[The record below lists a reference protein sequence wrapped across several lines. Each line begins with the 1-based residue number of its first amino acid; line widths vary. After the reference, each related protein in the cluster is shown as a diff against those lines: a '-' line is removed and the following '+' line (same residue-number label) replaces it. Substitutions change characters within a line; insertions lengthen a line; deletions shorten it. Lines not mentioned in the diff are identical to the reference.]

1 MAQIFSFFPG
11 GLDPELEIAF
21 KPLCLELSAEQV
33 VELAERVRAH
43 LETLRQV
50 ATVNKALDKATRL
63 GASAAVIARRLV
75 GLLGEMDSLPKEQG
89 RLLVSASRYFT
100 RSMDIQPDFNSQVGF
115 EDDARVLNFVMGQI
129 GREDLKLEGR
139 SI

>member
-63 GASAAVIARRLV
+63 GASAAVIAPRLV
-75 GLLGEMDSLPKEQG
+75 GLLGRWTTCPRNIAG
-89 RLLVSASRYFT
+89 W
-100 RSMDIQPDFNSQVGF
+100 
-115 EDDARVLNFVMGQI
+115 
-129 GREDLKLEGR
+129 
-139 SI
+139 

>member
-21 KPLCLELSAEQV
+21 KPLCLELSTEQV

-43 LETLRQV
+43 LEALRQL
-50 ATVNKALDKATRL
+50 ARVNKALDNAT
-63 GASAAVIARRLV
+63 AEAIARRLV
-75 GLLGEMDSLPKEQG
+75 GLLGEMDSLPKEQS
-89 RLLVSASRYFT
+89 RLVVGASRYFT

-115 EDDARVLNFVMGQI
+115 EDDVTVFNFMMRQI